1 MLLADTVSRMNPK
14 LGTTIKPKET
24 IHEVKWSDKNIGDL
38 CNATEED
45 EELRPLK
52 EVIRHGWP
60 DRQQEL
66 SKSLRT
72 YWSMKDFLSIENG
85 ILMKGDRIIVPKCM
99 QMEILNRLH
108 ESHQGVEKTRLRART
123 CVYWRGIDKDI
134 EDLIAKCD
142 VCLKYSRCEQKQSM
156 IPHDLPSGPWQ
167 KVGTDLFQ
175 LEGHVY
181 LIVADYYSK
190 MPFVRRITSKSCR
203 CVIANLKTLF
213 SEHGIPDNVFSDGG
227 PCCSSSQFAKFAVL
241 GIHPHNVISTL
252 CPVKWIA

>member
-85 ILMKGDRIIVPKCM
+85 ILMKGDRIIVPKCL

-108 ESHQGVEKTRLRART
+108 
-123 CVYWRGIDKDI
+123 
-134 EDLIAKCD
+134 
-142 VCLKYSRCEQKQSM
+142 
-156 IPHDLPSGPWQ
+156 
-167 KVGTDLFQ
+167 
-175 LEGHVY
+175 
-181 LIVADYYSK
+181 
-190 MPFVRRITSKSCR
+190 
-203 CVIANLKTLF
+203 
-213 SEHGIPDNVFSDGG
+213 
-227 PCCSSSQFAKFAVL
+227 
-241 GIHPHNVISTL
+241 
-252 CPVKWIA
+252 